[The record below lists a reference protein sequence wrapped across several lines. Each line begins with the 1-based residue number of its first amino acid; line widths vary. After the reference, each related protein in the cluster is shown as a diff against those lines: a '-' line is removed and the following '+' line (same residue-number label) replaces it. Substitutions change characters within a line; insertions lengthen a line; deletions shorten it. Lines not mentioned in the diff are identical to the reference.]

1 MNLFRTGPS
10 ECHPDKCPLQNG
22 SGREFRAR
30 SHNFQSPPAPIHQVT
45 IVIAQ
50 SLTIPNAEDLYAR
63 LWHRGDGT
71 ELGVMIL
78 VHGLGDHGGR
88 FASFAKRMLRRRWA
102 VFAFDLPGHGRSP
115 GRRGTV
121 KSYDSILQIIA
132 SSRRLLWDRFGEK
145 DQVVAGHSMG
155 GNFAVN
161 YALRRDEFD
170 SVSTPDLSGLVLVA
184 PMLMP
189 PTFLDRPKLF
199 AAWGTGQLFRWIQIS
214 KPARVEQ
221 LTRDHEAAE
230 RLRADP
236 LQHSHVSL
244 YLATQ
249 LLAQGRFALD
259 HAAEIETPTLIMQG
273 TEDELIDQA
282 ACRNLALRMR
292 DRGEFVRWS
301 GGRHDLVHDVDADAV
316 ADQMAGWMNG
326 KLTRVTPTV
335 SNGSTALGTQLPS
348 RAQVTE
354 LCCDGIA

>member
-1 MNLFRTGPS
+1 M
-10 ECHPDKCPLQNG
+10 
-22 SGREFRAR
+22 
-30 SHNFQSPPAPIHQVT
+30 
-45 IVIAQ
+45 IAQ

-71 ELGVMIL
+71 ELGVVIL

-145 DQVVAGHSMG
+145 DQVVVGHSMG

-221 LTRDHEAAE
+221 LTRDQEAAE

-292 DRGEFVRWS
+292 DRGESVRWS
-301 GGRHDLVHDVDADAV
+301 GGRHDLIHDVDADAV

-326 KLTRVTPTV
+326 KLTRVTPTL
-335 SNGSTALGTQLPS
+335 SNRSTALGSQLPS
-348 RAQVTE
+348 RAHVNE